1 MSESL
6 PFPLS
11 GSTLVTGPAKSG
23 KTRLTA
29 AALDAWVDSHG
40 PDGVVVFEFAPE
52 VHRDGQLFG
61 GRLSRFTTVPADAWR
76 GVLDAH
82 APRAEGDGDEARA
95 LDLARDNAERAVE
108 LFDAAPADPAAVFVN
123 DATIP
128 FQHPDSSPS
137 RLVDYCEHATA
148 SVVNAFEGDELG
160 TDDPVSRR
168 ECEVLD
174 ALASWADRRVRLEA

>member
-1 MSESL
+1 MSGSL

-11 GSTLVTGPAKSG
+11 GSTLVTGPAKTG

-29 AALDAWVDSHG
+29 AALDAWVDRHG
-40 PDGVVVFEFAPE
+40 PEGVAVFEFAPE
-52 VHRDGQLFG
+52 VYRDGQLFG
-61 GRLSRFTTVPADAWR
+61 GSLSRFTTVPADSWQ

-82 APRAEGDGDEARA
+82 APRADSEGDEARA
-95 LDLARDNAERAVE
+95 LELARDNAERAVD

-137 RLVDYCEHATA
+137 RLTGYCDRAEAA
-148 SVVNAFEGDELG
+148 VVNAFESDELG

-168 ECEVLD
+168 EREVLD
-174 ALASWADRRVRLEA
+174 AFASWADRRIRLGE